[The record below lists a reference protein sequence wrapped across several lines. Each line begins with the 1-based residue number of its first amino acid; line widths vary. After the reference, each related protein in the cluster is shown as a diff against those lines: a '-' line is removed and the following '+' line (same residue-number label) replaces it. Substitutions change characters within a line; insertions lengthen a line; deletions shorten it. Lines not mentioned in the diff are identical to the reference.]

1 MCVFV
6 FKGGGIDEIWVQR
19 TKMAQGEECMHT
31 PVRVTLCLDPA
42 SVFRSA
48 SVSVIANSPPPT
60 TDPELTARVGVL
72 PTTPAYAK
80 R

>member
-1 MCVFV
+1 MQ
-6 FKGGGIDEIWVQR
+6 K
-19 TKMAQGEECMHT
+19 

-42 SVFRSA
+42 SVLRSA

-60 TDPELTARVGVL
+60 TDPVLTARVGVL